1 MANQVSGRAA
11 EPTSVE
17 EVTVFSNPSQED
29 TVSLLGGL
37 VRLQYWESILQDSIR
52 AVVVFVDSGNAIKD
66 KTAVDGLPIVGQ
78 ERVALRFKDREG
90 NQLEFQDD
98 TAFYVNKVT
107 PLSDDTTK
115 SMVHLD
121 LVPRE
126 YIMNEKVRLNKR
138 FNGKISIGGE
148 TPNATSNED
157 AGFSNIIFLVT

>member
-1 MANQVSGRAA
+1 M
-11 EPTSVE
+11 
-17 EVTVFSNPSQED
+17 
-29 TVSLLGGL
+29 
-37 VRLQYWESILQDSIR
+37 
-52 AVVVFVDSGNAIKD
+52 
-66 KTAVDGLPIVGQ
+66 PIVGQ

-138 FNGKISIGGE
+138 N
-148 TPNATSNED
+148 
-157 AGFSNIIFLVT
+157 